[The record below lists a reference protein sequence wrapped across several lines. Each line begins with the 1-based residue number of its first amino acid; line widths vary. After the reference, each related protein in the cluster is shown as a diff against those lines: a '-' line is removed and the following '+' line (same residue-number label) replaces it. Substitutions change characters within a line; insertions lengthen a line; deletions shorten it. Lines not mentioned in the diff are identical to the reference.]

1 VADGVADVVGERADG
16 EGELV
21 GGVGV
26 AEEGEDKVSGADVV
40 GEIGEELV
48 AEGVVAEVLDG
59 TAAVSV
65 TVRGL
70 KLGIG
75 EGGVLLEEEGADGLL
90 PGEVDE
96 FFVGLDGVGDAGRG
110 CEEQG
115 QDCYRLEESGA
126 PWKINRV
133 APKGTVCASPYSTE
147 REQRRKGRRLSK

>member
-59 TAAVSV
+59 TAAVGISV
-65 TVRGL
+65 RLL

-75 EGGVLLEEEGADGLL
+75 EAGVLLEEEGADGLL

-96 FFVGLDGVGDAGRG
+96 LFVGLDGVGDAGRG
-110 CEEQG
+110 REEQS
-115 QDCYRLEESGA
+115 QDCYRLEESRAAWERNRGA
-126 PWKINRV
+126 PGGSCFTYAAPTLQSRNREE
-133 APKGTVCASPYSTE
+133 KG
-147 REQRRKGRRLSK
+147 